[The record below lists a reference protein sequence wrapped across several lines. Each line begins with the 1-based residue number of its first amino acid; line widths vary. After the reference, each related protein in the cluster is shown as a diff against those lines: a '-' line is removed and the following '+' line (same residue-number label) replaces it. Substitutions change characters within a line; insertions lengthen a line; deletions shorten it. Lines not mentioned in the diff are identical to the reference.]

1 MGESPA
7 RIDILTQIEGV
18 RFFEDA
24 WPRRVETSFGSVAS
38 AWID

>member
-18 RFFEDA
+18 RFEDA
-24 WPRRVETSFGSVAS
+24 WPRRLETSFGSVAS